1 MQCIASPPAVVVV
14 AAATVVAQNLIDKPL
29 NPEKIATLKLK
40 NINVN
45 KYVICQSKCLDE
57 KEKKIATQKHLRLC
71 LTNRPFYL
79 LDAVSLSV
87 CLCFYLICEIEMWHM
102 CSSYT

>member
-1 MQCIASPPAVVVV
+1 MQCIASPPAQVVEVV

-45 KYVICQSKCLDE
+45 KYVICQNHIFQSKCLDE
-57 KEKKIATQKHLRLC
+57 REEKNSDTKALAFMFNESPILFAR
-71 LTNRPFYL
+71 RRF
-79 LDAVSLSV
+79 
-87 CLCFYLICEIEMWHM
+87 F
-102 CSSYT
+102 

>member
-1 MQCIASPPAVVVV
+1 MQCIASPPAQVVEVV
-14 AAATVVAQNLIDKPL
+14 TAATEVAQHLIDKPL

-57 KEKKIATQKHLRLC
+57 REEKNSDTKALAFMFNESPILFARRRFFKC
-71 LTNRPFYL
+71 LSML
-79 LDAVSLSV
+79 LFD
-87 CLCFYLICEIEMWHM
+87 M
-102 CSSYT
+102 